1 MPEEFVGPSVDWF
14 ALSPLL
20 TLLGGGLFLLVV
32 GALTPRWPRGWYA
45 FVAATTAGAAGVLA
59 IFQWYDIID
68 SQPGTLVAGALAFDT
83 FAQFMTITICG
94 AVVLV
99 ALLCDDDVRG
109 TDREGPEVFALLLMA
124 AIGGVV
130 MASANDLI
138 VMFLGL
144 EILSLSFY
152 VLVASDRRRS
162 ESQEGGMKYF
172 VLGGFSSAFFLYGIA
187 LLYGGTGSTN
197 ISEIVAGFQAGVT
210 TGREDA
216 LILAGIAL
224 LLVGLGF
231 KVAAV
236 PFHVWVP
243 DVYQGAPTP
252 ITAFM
257 ASAGKAS
264 AFAALLRVLVIALPF
279 HRDDWRPVIWVL
291 AVLSLVI
298 APMLAIVQT
307 NVKRMLAFGSI
318 SHAGFILVAFEA
330 AGHRAGEADPGTGM
344 QSVVVY
350 LAIYS
355 VLTIGTMAV
364 ISTVSRAQGGDTRLT
379 ILAGLASR
387 RPVMAL
393 SLTLLLIAQA
403 GVPLTSGFVA
413 KFGAIQAAVTE
424 GSYVLA
430 IIAMSAAVIAAF
442 VYLRIMVTMWMSTA
456 PGADRQMLAYMSLG
470 RPADETEAEAAPD
483 GGAIATSGAT
493 STSTTST
500 STSTA
505 TSTSAV
511 ADADLTGADIP
522 PEPIPLSTAVAI
534 TFVVGFTLVV
544 GFFPSWLLDAA
555 ANITNY
561 AR

>member
-1 MPEEFVGPSVDWF
+1 MPQEFVGPSIDWF

-20 TLLGGGLFLLVV
+20 VLLGGGLFLLVA

-45 FVAATTAGAAGVLA
+45 LASASTAGTAAVLSV
-59 IFQWYDIID
+59 FQWSIID
-68 SQPGTLVAGALAFDT
+68 RDGPGTLVAGALAFDH
-83 FAQFMTITICG
+83 FAQFMTILLCS

-99 ALLCDDDVRG
+99 SLLCDDDVRG

-124 AIGGVV
+124 ALGGVV

-144 EILSLSFY
+144 EILSLALY

-172 VLGGFSSAFFLYGIA
+172 VLGGFASAFFLYGIA

-197 ISEIVAGFQAGVT
+197 ISDIVAGFQAGVS

-216 LILAGIAL
+216 LILAGVAL

-231 KVAAV
+231 KIAAV

-257 ASAGKAS
+257 ASVGKAS
-264 AFAALLRVLVIALPF
+264 AFAALLRVLVVALPF

-291 AVLSLVI
+291 ALLSLTL
-298 APMLAIVQT
+298 APMMAIVQT
-307 NVKRMLAFGSI
+307 NVKRMLAYGSI
-318 SHAGFILVAFEA
+318 SHAGFMLVAFEA

-350 LAIYS
+350 LAVYS
-355 VLTIGTMAV
+355 GLTIGTMAV
-364 ISTVSRAQGGDTRLT
+364 ISLVSRAQGGDTRLT
-379 ILAGLASR
+379 ILAGLATR
-387 RPVMAL
+387 HPVLAL

-424 GSYVLA
+424 GSYVIA
-430 IIAMSAAVIAAF
+430 IVAMAAAVIAAF
-442 VYLRIMVTMWMSTA
+442 VYLRIMVTVWMSTA
-456 PGADRQMLAYMSLG
+456 PGADRQMLAYVSLG
-470 RPADETEAEAAPD
+470 APADDADGDAAD
-483 GGAIATSGAT
+483 ADAAAGAAA
-493 STSTTST
+493 T

-505 TSTSAV
+505 TAISTEV
-511 ADADLTGADIP
+511 DTTGAAIA
-522 PEPIPLSTAVAI
+522 PEAIPLSTAVVIAATV
-534 TFVVGFTLVV
+534 TFTIVVGVAPGWF
-544 GFFPSWLLDAA
+544 LDLA